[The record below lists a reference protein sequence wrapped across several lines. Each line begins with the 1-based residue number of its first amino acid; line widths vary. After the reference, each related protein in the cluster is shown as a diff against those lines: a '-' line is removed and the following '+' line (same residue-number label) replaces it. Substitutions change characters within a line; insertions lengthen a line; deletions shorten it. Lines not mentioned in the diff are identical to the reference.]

1 MSVPRVLLVALLIS
15 MCGVPVAAQSL
26 AEKNP
31 VLELLPTPP
40 QQDDKAGIRV
50 DQFQLSPHRD
60 EVNPWHIIPA
70 SEFQAPV
77 LARDATCYSLR
88 TYRVTRDDPEYDSTR
103 LTGYSTCQPAEAFC
117 VKHAE
122 DSPAEKSVR

>member
-15 MCGVPVAAQSL
+15 MCAVPVAAQSL

-40 QQDDKAGIRV
+40 QDGQAGVRV

-60 EVNPWHIIPA
+60 EVNPWHLIPA
-70 SEFQAPV
+70 PEFQAPV

-88 TYRVTRDDPEYDSTR
+88 TYHVTRDDPESDSTR
-103 LTGYSTCQPAEAFC
+103 FASYSTCQPTSGFR
-117 VKHAE
+117 VKDAE
-122 DSPAEKSVR
+122 DSPVQKSVR

>member
-15 MCGVPVAAQSL
+15 ISGVTVTAQSL
-26 AEKNP
+26 SEKSS

-40 QQDDKAGIRV
+40 QDGKAGIRV
-50 DQFQLSPHRD
+50 DQFQMPPHRD

-70 SEFQAPV
+70 PEFRAPI
-77 LARDATCYSLR
+77 LASDTTCYSLR

-103 LTGYSTCQPAEAFC
+103 LTVYSTCQPAEGFR

-122 DSPAEKSVR
+122 DSQKSVR